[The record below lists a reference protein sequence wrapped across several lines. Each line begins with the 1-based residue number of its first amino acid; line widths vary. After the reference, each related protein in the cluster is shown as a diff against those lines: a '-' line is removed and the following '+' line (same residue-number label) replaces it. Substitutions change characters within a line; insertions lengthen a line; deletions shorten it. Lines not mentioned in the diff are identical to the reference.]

1 MIGLLPCFVDV
12 TTDVSQER
20 KQGKDGVAMQQ

>member
-12 TTDVSQER
+12 TTDVFQER